1 VSCVAVAGIT
11 ILGGMLAIVHVA
23 TDVGAWLELV
33 GTTVAILWIAVYS
46 IALARGTTVP
56 MIVEAAAPASTSPE
70 SVMDGSV
77 VGGSV
82 VDGPGA
88 PEAVV

>member
-1 VSCVAVAGIT
+1 
-11 ILGGMLAIVHVA
+11 
-23 TDVGAWLELV
+23 
-33 GTTVAILWIAVYS
+33 VYS
-46 IALARGTTVP
+46 IALARGTTVA
-56 MIVEAAAPASTSPE
+56 MSVEAAAPASTSPE